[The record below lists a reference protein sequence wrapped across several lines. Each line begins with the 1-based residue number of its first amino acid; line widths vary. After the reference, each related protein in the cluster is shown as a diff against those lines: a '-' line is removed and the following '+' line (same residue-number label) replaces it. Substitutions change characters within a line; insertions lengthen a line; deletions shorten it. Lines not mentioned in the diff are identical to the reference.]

1 VTKQTTIR
9 ADSDRWQAGAEATA
23 RSRKTKK
30 TVAIVLERHRA
41 TGAKAGNAAQ
51 KSHQKRERREDGSSP
66 YHAALAPFSRSAGA
80 IADLCGV
87 FGYPPAV
94 IPQLAPARVHRIKTP
109 ADNHS
114 PDIRPQNQ
122 PRAARPKHSD
132 IYRMRHGVQ
141 ERLCRSCGQWLPLT
155 IDNFRW
161 RQDRVTGSWNGECR
175 LCDNLRRRET
185 AARRAA
191 GG

>member
-1 VTKQTTIR
+1 MTKQLNLR
-9 ADSDRWQAGAEATA
+9 NDADRWQAGADATA

-30 TVAIVLERHRA
+30 TIAVVLNKHRNSGLNA
-41 TGAKAGNAAQ
+41 MNGTAKAA
-51 KSHQKRERREDGSSP
+51 KPRERREDGSSP
-66 YHAALAPFSRSAGA
+66 YHAALAPFTRSAGA
-80 IADLCGV
+80 IADLCQI

-114 PDIRPQNQ
+114 PDVRPQNQ

-141 ERLCRSCGQWLPLT
+141 ERLCRSCGQWLALT
-155 IDNFRW
+155 IDNYRW